1 MRVYIAGKM
10 SGLPDNGKVEFSRA
24 ESKLT
29 GLGHTVLNPAWLGDG
44 LPKKAYMPICLTMVQ
59 QAEAVVLL
67 DGWETSPGAMIEKLF
82 AEYQEMPVFGLDE
95 FIQRT
100 TAARQRVWAQLGEE
114 LGRRVTELL
123 PRIEEDKH
131 LEEMKMQI
139 IGLTSEAFFEKLKPL
154 LAEYSQSHFPFLI
167 NAAYKEAIIL
177 LQIDPDEKYVFE
189 YFGGK
194 TDE

>member
-10 SGLPDNGKVEFSRA
+10 SGLPDKGKVEFSRA

-82 AEYQEMPVFGLDE
+82 AEYQEMPVFGLEE

-100 TAARQRVWAQLGEE
+100 TDARQRVVKRLAKDIMNPSLSMEE
-114 LGRRVTELL
+114 LKSQEC
-123 PRIEEDKH
+123 
-131 LEEMKMQI
+131 QI
-139 IGLTSEAFFEKLKPL
+139 KIEKLTNKEFLVRLKPVVERYMQGHYPYDTAVGYEKAYWL
-154 LAEYSQSHFPFLI
+154 LLSGW
-167 NAAYKEAIIL
+167 N
-177 LQIDPDEKYVFE
+177 PDMVFD

>member
-114 LGRRVTELL
+114 LDRRVTELL
-123 PRIEEDKH
+123 PGAEEQKH
-131 LEEMKMQI
+131 REEMRHQI
-139 IGLTSEAFFEKLKPL
+139 VWLTSEGFFAKLQPL
-154 LAEYSQSHFPFLI
+154 LEEYSQSHFPFLK
-167 NAAYKEAIIL
+167 NAAYREAIFM
-177 LQIDPDEKYVFE
+177 LQRGDDEKTVLE
-189 YFGGK
+189 RFGGEK
-194 TDE
+194 NE